1 MEIWVRMQFPD
12 DEVQKCSISAG
23 FKFFLFYFYFK
34 SVYYCACRA
43 VALCQHTTVCVR
55 YNNLLLRARL
65 REGSRRYIQDGAIE
79 APMSS
84 SELEE
89 RKGRVRTML
98 TTEVTFYDYADRRLE
113 LTREREENEGGG
125 I

>member
-1 MEIWVRMQFPD
+1 
-12 DEVQKCSISAG
+12 
-23 FKFFLFYFYFK
+23 
-34 SVYYCACRA
+34 
-43 VALCQHTTVCVR
+43 
-55 YNNLLLRARL
+55 
-65 REGSRRYIQDGAIE
+65 
-79 APMSS
+79 MSS

-113 LTREREENEGGG
+113 LTREREENEGGE